1 MTLIFVENCDFYI
14 PGEVANIANV
24 QECISFGIQHPNR
37 RFKNTDINFKG
48 FGNRKLMLY
57 DIIKNIDSF
66 SFEKN
71 AMSSSDNMIVHLGH
85 AMHGVALPL
94 AVYLGIKKIGVI
106 GWDGHQKNKPHHF
119 DNNKNGYDFSEYG
132 YKAIIECN
140 KVFPKFL
147 KDNFDVDIYQINTES
162 LYTEIPKININN
174 FINL

>member
-1 MTLIFVENCDFYI
+1 MDY
-14 PGEVANIANV
+14 
-24 QECISFGIQHPNR
+24 QDCISLGPSKPER
-37 RFKNTDINFKG
+37 YYKNADINFKC
-48 FGNRKLMLY
+48 FGNRRKLLY
-57 DIIKNIDSF
+57 DIINNIDSF

-71 AMSSSDNMIVHLGH
+71 AMSSPNNMMLHLGHSMHGLALPFAVHLGVKH
-85 AMHGVALPL
+85 
-94 AVYLGIKKIGVI
+94 ICVI

-132 YKAIIECN
+132 CKAIKECN

-162 LYTEIPKININN
+162 LYTEIPKITMND